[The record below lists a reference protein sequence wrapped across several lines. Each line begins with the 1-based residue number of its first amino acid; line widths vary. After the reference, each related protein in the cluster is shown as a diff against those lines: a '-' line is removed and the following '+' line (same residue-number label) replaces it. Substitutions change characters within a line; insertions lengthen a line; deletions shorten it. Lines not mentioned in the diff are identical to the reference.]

1 MDNSI
6 RCNSNDMIELINQV
20 MKYVAV
26 FNSAKYTLPYAQGDM
41 FQDLSSKCM
50 KPRIVLNTVSTVF
63 ILHRLTFNKV

>member
-1 MDNSI
+1 M

-26 FNSAKYTLPYAQGDM
+26 IYSAKYTLPYALGDM

-50 KPRIVLNTVSTVF
+50 KLRIVLNTISTVF
-63 ILHRLTFNKV
+63 ILHILTFNKV